1 MKNIILIYFFILSS
15 FVYSQTSYEKY
26 GKDLRSFDEHLENA
40 KELKKNRMADGYKEL
55 AYLEVLKAIRFN
67 PKSSEAYSIK
77 GELNFWKSDY
87 ESAMEDL
94 NHSIRLG
101 SKNGCTYLYRAM
113 SRKNGCDFSMEDA
126 PKFCADLMTA
136 KALGGCYDNQAALDA
151 YLKAWCE

>member
-1 MKNIILIYFFILSS
+1 MRNLPLFLFFILSS

-26 GKDLRSFDEHLENA
+26 SKDLRSFDEHLNNA
-40 KELKKNRMADGYKEL
+40 KELKKSKGLDGYKEL

-67 PKSSEAYSIK
+67 PESSEAYTIK
-77 GELNFWKSDY
+77 GELNYFKGNY
-87 ESAMEDL
+87 YGAMEDL
-94 NHSIRLG
+94 NRSILLG

-151 YLKAWCE
+151 LLNSWCE